1 MKIIEEMCNK
11 YDAQKNLLI
20 TELKNYVFR
29 MEYLLMRYVHGLK
42 LIYFC
47 VKNNFLLKVNLQMLL
62 CV

>member
-11 YDAQKNLLI
+11 YDVQKNLLI

-29 MEYLLMRYVHGLK
+29 MEYLLMRYVNGLK
-42 LIYFC
+42 FIYFC